1 MQPPLNFKGVFFW
14 NLAHCVYDHQ
24 GFDVGKNN
32 FFFFANNYFI
42 SVHISLICDHINRRI
57 ILALKFQL
65 VEQYELYKIT
75 SSRTI
80 IYFRNQALLWYLKY
94 KGSVFFN
101 TVIFP

>member
-1 MQPPLNFKGVFFW
+1 MQLPLYFKGGFFSGIW
-14 NLAHCVYDHQ
+14 PTVMYDHQ
-24 GFDVGKNN
+24 GFDVGKIN
-32 FFFFANNYFI
+32 FFLFANNYFI

-80 IYFRNQALLWYLKY
+80 IYFRNQALL
-94 KGSVFFN
+94 
-101 TVIFP
+101 